1 MDVSERVVW
10 LAPAA
15 WAVGASVMA
24 GWLGWRARSAERKA
38 RIAVQMAA
46 DAVEARVEMERNT
59 PLMVL
64 AGPDGRAAV
73 TGPLRVVR
81 WWLN

>member
-1 MDVSERVVW
+1 MTSMWVVVA
-10 LAPAA
+10 LAVWAA
-15 WAVGASVMA
+15 GASVAA
-24 GWLGWRARSAERKA
+24 GWLGWRLRSAERKA

-59 PLMVL
+59 PLLVL

-73 TGPLRVVR
+73 TAPLQMVR
-81 WWLN
+81 WWRN

>member
-1 MDVSERVVW
+1 MEMSERVA
-10 LAPAA
+10 LALAV
-15 WAVGASVMA
+15 WAVGASVLA

-38 RIAVQMAA
+38 RIALRMAA

-73 TGPLRVVR
+73 TMPLRRVQY
-81 WWLN
+81 WLN